1 MRQSGYG
8 LSHDEVVEWV
18 RKSTASQGL
27 PEKVTDPT
35 ILRKVAILMRPE
47 LAGRSMPPIGRSLG
61 KGSPGTRGPR
71 ASGRRAAEAVFEHSK
86 AHVTPDLVGP
96 LTVGLSD
103 ADCLQLERA
112 TARMLH
118 ALEARRG
125 QIRRD

>member
-1 MRQSGYG
+1 MRQSGHG

-61 KGSPGTRGPR
+61 KRSPGTPGPR
-71 ASGRRAAEAVFEHSK
+71 APGRRAAEAVFEHSK
-86 AHVTPDLVGP
+86 AHATPDLVGL

-103 ADCLQLERA
+103 ADCLQLELSA
-112 TARMLH
+112 TV
-118 ALEARRG
+118 
-125 QIRRD
+125 